1 MKAQNDVPKSKLARE
16 EKKYNRNPKGEK
28 QARMERK
35 KDRRPRARARAREE
49 RETHTRTASERFL
62 NGETKGHS
70 ARVIVPKARNSHL
83 QQMKFRNLSQVLH
96 NRHLY

>member
-35 KDRRPRARARAREE
+35 KDRRPRARARAKSGK
-49 RETHTRTASERFL
+49 RTQGRLLRGF
-62 NGETKGHS
+62 
-70 ARVIVPKARNSHL
+70 
-83 QQMKFRNLSQVLH
+83 
-96 NRHLY
+96 